1 MNELFRFSA
10 TGQNGINI
18 LFPPKF
24 EFVFYNNKFEIYKK
38 GKLVRTI
45 SYEDVEEVK
54 IVKNWQNNEHNRNIY
69 KKIKFSRGIWK

>member
-69 KKIKFSRGIWK
+69 KKIKFSRGI